1 MNKITAIKERV
12 ERLSELVELMD
23 EINDNLIMEK
33 KYRELYGA
41 YYDPEKK
48 KEVDDRIDQYEFQ
61 LKANYNT
68 LIGICEVIKEVV
80 HL

>member
-1 MNKITAIKERV
+1 MNKMTAIKERV

-41 YYDPEKK
+41 HYDQEKK
-48 KEVDDRIDQYEFQ
+48 KEVDDLIDQYEFQ